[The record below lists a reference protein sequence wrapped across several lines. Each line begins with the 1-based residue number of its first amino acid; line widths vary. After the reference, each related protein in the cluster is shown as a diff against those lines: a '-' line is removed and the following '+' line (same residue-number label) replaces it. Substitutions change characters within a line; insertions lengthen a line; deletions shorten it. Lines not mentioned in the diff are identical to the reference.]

1 MYSLRIRA
9 EQKNATD
16 AAGPM
21 TRFSPAVAMR
31 FPNESSTR
39 GLLQRDFAHELGA
52 CDLANIEAFHLYR
65 LLLIGC
71 AHDFSSD
78 RIELFAR
85 VILRGHVLRFHH
97 YEDVEVLR
105 CSGVAKQDL
114 VIEDKILFL
123 GFLKRGLQGL
133 GELFQVFVSHTR
145 LSFDHRDGPDRT
157 FGIRSITLCR
167 ARACDAE
174 R

>member
-1 MYSLRIRA
+1 MATRA
-9 EQKNATD
+9 RHSVRRRESKAVD
-16 AAGPM
+16 ADAD
-21 TRFSPAVAMR
+21 AEHA
-31 FPNESSTR
+31 

-52 CDLANIEAFHLYR
+52 HDLANIKAFHLYR

-71 AHDFSSD
+71 AHYFSGD
-78 RIELFAR
+78 RVELFAR

-97 YEDVEVLR
+97 YQDVKVLR
-105 CSGVAKQDL
+105 CSGVAEQDL

-123 GFLKRGLQGL
+123 GFLKRAFQGL

-145 LSFDHRDGPDRT
+145 LSFDHRDGPDRA

-167 ARACDAE
+167 AQACDAE